1 MMDFGYRALILGDPK
16 DEYKLLCR
24 ALGVEPFRIGPGL
37 PTRINP
43 LAFGPLG
50 DGWDRLDAEEAL
62 NRAAMLLGRWLTLV
76 RGLVA
81 VSGSGNTGSRSDP
94 ATRSSSRPH
103 CSTSPATATVTA
115 APTYREPQPVTGGR
129 RSSSAV
135 PSPLRSGVD
144 SVPYREWR
152 LHTGQDLSSL
162 PSARPVVATAAGSVI
177 SAHLEPVYGNI
188 ASLRHGNGVVT
199 RYGHLAS
206 IDPKIIPGPRMVI
219 GQRIGSRAHRNEHR
233 IAPSLP
239 GRGQRHSGQPGPV
252 HGRSR
257 CTP

>member
-1 MMDFGYRALILGDPK
+1 VPR
-16 DEYKLLCR
+16 
-24 ALGVEPFRIGPGL
+24 LGVEPFRIGPGL

-50 DGWDRLDAEEAL
+50 DGWNRLDSEEAL
-62 NRAAMLLGRWLTLV
+62 NRAAIVFGRWLTLV
-76 RGLVA
+76 CGLL
-81 VSGSGNTGSRSDP
+81 GSQRIGEHRVPLGPSDEVVVKAALQHLTGYRHGDCGAHIP
-94 ATRSSSRPH
+94 GAATGDWGPPFQQRCASL
-103 CSTSPATATVTA
+103 
-115 APTYREPQPVTGGR
+115 
-129 RSSSAV
+129 
-135 PSPLRSGVD
+135 LRSGVD
-144 SVPYREWR
+144 STPYIRSGV
-152 LHTGQDLSSL
+152 HNNGQDLSSL
-162 PSARPVVATAAGSVI
+162 PNARPVVATAAGSVI
-177 SAHLEPVYGNI
+177 SGHLEPVYGNI

-219 GQRIGSRAHRNEHR
+219 GQQIGSRAHRNEYR